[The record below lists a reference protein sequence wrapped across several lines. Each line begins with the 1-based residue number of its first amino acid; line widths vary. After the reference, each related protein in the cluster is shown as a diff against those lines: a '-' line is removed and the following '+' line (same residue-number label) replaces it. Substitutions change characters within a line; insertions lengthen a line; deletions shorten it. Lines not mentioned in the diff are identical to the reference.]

1 PDVIIRDHPDNPGV
15 DYIVSVVYTDAGVVT
30 LNNYEVIGLP
40 TVTVN
45 LMSST
50 ALNTATHPAG
60 SQGAYP
66 KIDGFV
72 NPNNAIHAYRA
83 MGGFAV
89 TWETSAGVEL
99 QVFDKTATP
108 FSETHIVIP
117 NPSYPFFRIT
127 PEIAAIVEI
136 DPAAPL

>member
-1 PDVIIRDHPDNPGV
+1 LFVEYAERDFTSPVNCHTFSYIDNNMNNLTQVNTANALHPDVIIRDHPDNPGV

-99 QVFDKTATP
+99 Q
-108 FSETHIVIP
+108 
-117 NPSYPFFRIT
+117 
-127 PEIAAIVEI
+127 
-136 DPAAPL
+136 